1 MIRAAAYLVI
11 IVFANMANA
20 QNSCRDQLV
29 SCTQQTGDAF
39 SCRSVYTNCMAAQGS
54 DLGANSGNQNEGL
67 TFRTDITMSGEALS
81 SVRLFVTNPS
91 SKPVQVSTATF
102 PITCGDGSV
111 DRAVFFMDFMVEGNV
126 SDRSVGGEQ
135 VVCVG
140 KGGAVASV
148 DVSKPADGV
157 GSMSPLLKYEFPCAG
172 GEYRWVEVEYNDVG
186 FFLWSN
192 EDGAQ
197 GILNETFVGKPQ
209 FAELAC
215 TASKPA
221 DQTLVLKAKQT
232 LLEWMRDPNPGELIY
247 PRGATIGVRN

>member
-1 MIRAAAYLVI
+1 MIRAALYLLI
-11 IVFANMANA
+11 MVFGNLAIA

-54 DLGANSGNQNEGL
+54 DLITNSGNQNKGL
-67 TFRTDITMSGEALS
+67 TFRTDITASNEALS
-81 SVRLFVTNPS
+81 SVRLFLTNPS

-102 PITCGDGSV
+102 PVKCGDGSV
-111 DRAVFFMDFMVEGNV
+111 DRAVFFMDFLVEGNV
-126 SDRSVGGEQ
+126 KDRPVGGEQ

-140 KGGAVASV
+140 RGGAVANV
-148 DVSKPADGV
+148 DAGNPAG
-157 GSMSPLLKYEFPCAG
+157 GAASMSPSLKYEFPCAG
-172 GEYRWVEVEYNDVG
+172 GEYRWIEVEYNDVG

-192 EDGAQ
+192 EKGAQ
-197 GILNETFVGKPQ
+197 GILNQTFVDTPQ

-221 DQTLVLKAKQT
+221 DQTLILEAKQT